1 MPRREKAIHS
11 ETKRLSIYGGNAV
24 SDEIVNQLGIRY
36 AIESPTI
43 ARMTLAQSAPTKS
56 KRPAKRNTGQRYTRR
71 LLIAAL
77 VRELANDDALRVEAA
92 RFYLKH
98 IEFFTEAPGNK
109 KEDIRKL
116 PLNLVVDSETYA
128 LCQSLPYSI
137 VSKGSVSLLYRVM
150 VYFFAVKEKIMP
162 APPVSNVVRRAD
174 LPDPSLRPY
183 DPRLPLPDRMNG
195 KSVGASTTLSFDR
208 DGYQELKQLCAF
220 FKRKH
225 AGLIRATIRSVASD
239 DHQLEGVKKFYRNEF
254 VNKEPAKGRVQIR
267 LNLAKQDT
275 SLLDHLSY
283 AIMGEFNRSLTARC
297 IVGYFNKSGDKKL
310 HEE

>member
-1 MPRREKAIHS
+1 MPRRQEAVHS
-11 ETKRLSIYGGNAV
+11 EIKRLSLYAGNTV
-24 SDEIVNQLGIRY
+24 SDEIVNQLGMRY
-36 AIESPTI
+36 AIDSPTI
-43 ARMTLAQSAPTKS
+43 ARMTLAQSAAKES
-56 KRPAKRNTGQRYTRR
+56 KRRAKANKGQRYTRR
-71 LLIAAL
+71 LLVAAL

-98 IEFFTEAPGNK
+98 IEFFSDENK
-109 KEDIRKL
+109 DTRRLKL
-116 PLNLVVDSETYA
+116 GLNVDAETYA

-137 VSKGSVSLLYRVM
+137 VGKGSVSLMYRVM

-174 LPDPSLRPY
+174 LPDSSLRPY

>member
-1 MPRREKAIHS
+1 MPRRQEAVHNEI
-11 ETKRLSIYGGNAV
+11 KRLSLYAGNTV
-24 SDEIVNQLGIRY
+24 PDEIVNQLGMRY
-36 AIESPTI
+36 AIDSPTI
-43 ARMTLAQSAPTKS
+43 ARMTLAQSAAHKS
-56 KRPAKRNTGQRYTRR
+56 KRRAKANKGQRYTRR

-98 IEFFTEAPGNK
+98 IEFFSDENK
-109 KEDIRKL
+109 DTRRLKL
-116 PLNLVVDSETYA
+116 GLNVDAETYA

-162 APPVSNVVRRAD
+162 APPVSNVVRRAA

-183 DPRLPLPDRMNG
+183 DPRLPLPDRING
-195 KSVGASTTLSFDR
+195 KSVGPPTTLSFDP
-208 DGYQELKQLCAF
+208 DGAKELKHLCAF

-225 AGLIRATIRSVASD
+225 AGLIRALVRSVASD

-310 HEE
+310 HEA